1 MLEIH
6 LKGTGIE
13 KDRSK
18 FIKKNNSWQNIDRQN
33 TWQNIDRQNT
43 WQFFNNSCHQLIRTP
58 LRSIENAFVG
68 APCISWFTS
77 WLWSLPLR
85 CDIQIS
91 PFSLRFSKNYFL
103 CIFFYLFLYLII
115 SPFHYCATFLRS
127 IQIIIPSIS
136 KLRIRFNFLKNLNYT
151 CC

>member
-18 FIKKNNSWQNIDRQN
+18 FIKKNNSWQNIDGQNTWQNIDRQN

-58 LRSIENAFVG
+58 LRSIENSYCGSALHFLIYILAMITSPQMWYSDFPFFVEIFEKLFLMHFFLF
-68 APCISWFTS
+68 ISIF
-77 WLWSLPLR
+77 
-85 CDIQIS
+85 
-91 PFSLRFSKNYFL
+91 NYFAIPL
-103 CIFFYLFLYLII
+103 
-115 SPFHYCATFLRS
+115 LR
-127 IQIIIPSIS
+127 
-136 KLRIRFNFLKNLNYT
+136 NFLTKYPNNNSFHF
-151 CC
+151 